1 MMNNISQWGGG
12 GWVQFWIKN
21 YLSKLAKSTGGF
33 DLKIFGSQALY
44 IL

>member
-1 MMNNISQWGGG
+1 MNNMYISQWGGG
-12 GWVQFWIKN
+12 VQFWIKN